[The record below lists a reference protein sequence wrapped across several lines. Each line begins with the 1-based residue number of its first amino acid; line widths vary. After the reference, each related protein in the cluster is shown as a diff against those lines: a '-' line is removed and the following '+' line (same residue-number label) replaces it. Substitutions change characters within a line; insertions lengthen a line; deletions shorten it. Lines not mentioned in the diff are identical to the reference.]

1 MRFMTCYRQLADI
14 RMNEDEFYV
23 KHSILYTIVNAQFRF
38 SSGMVACYI
47 ATNIGI
53 GQRHVYF
60 LCKYV
65 PLSIG
70 HISWHTGLPL
80 P

>member
-1 MRFMTCYRQLADI
+1 MTCYRQLADI

-23 KHSILYTIVNAQFRF
+23 KHSILYTIANALFRF

-47 ATNIGI
+47 VTNIDI

-65 PLSIG
+65 LLSIG
-70 HISWHTGLPL
+70 TQVFHFPSPR
-80 P
+80 